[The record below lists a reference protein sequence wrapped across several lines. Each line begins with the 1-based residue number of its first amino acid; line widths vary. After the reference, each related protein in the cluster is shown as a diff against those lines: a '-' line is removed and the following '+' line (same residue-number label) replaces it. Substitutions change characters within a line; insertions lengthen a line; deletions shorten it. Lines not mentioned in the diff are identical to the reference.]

1 MKCNQLRKKAYY
13 QNSNIVVVHVSRP
26 VCNYRHRKRCF
37 GNFLNAVSQQPD
49 NSIKCNVALLGFLFR
64 LLPILNYV
72 IKWWK
77 SQALLET
84 RYAAI
89 LYGAFLVS
97 KFKTSHQTCYF
108 SIQIFNPVIKTW
120 SSFIQIWYPSI
131 PIFSSSIKLLV
142 TIQIRYLVTEAS
154 IVSIQSNISSIQ
166 LCSFSI
172 QTCNLSF

>member
-1 MKCNQLRKKAYY
+1 MIQLRSPERLWLIQGRERVCQKEYHHWIGSWINCRVWSYFQRNHFLKCNQLRKKAYY

-97 KFKTSHQTCYF
+97 KFKTSHQTYYF
-108 SIQIFNPVIKTW
+108 SIQIFNPVIITW
-120 SSFIQIWYPSI
+120 SSFIQI
-131 PIFSSSIKLLV
+131 
-142 TIQIRYLVTEAS
+142 
-154 IVSIQSNISSIQ
+154 
-166 LCSFSI
+166 
-172 QTCNLSF
+172 

>member
-1 MKCNQLRKKAYY
+1 M
-13 QNSNIVVVHVSRP
+13 HVSRP
-26 VCNYRHRKRCF
+26 VCNYRHRKICF

-84 RYAAI
+84 RYTAI
-89 LYGAFLVS
+89 LYGTFSVS

-120 SSFIQIWYPSI
+120 SSSIQIWYPSI
-131 PIFSSSIKLLV
+131 LISSSSIKVLVWQFRCAIWLLKHPLFQFKA
-142 TIQIRYLVTEAS
+142 TFLR
-154 IVSIQSNISSIQ
+154 
-166 LCSFSI
+166 FSYALFLFNSAI
-172 QTCNLSF
+172 LRFKNVFLLAKHSVV